1 MEALVSWQQA
11 GKVKSGRQIILVMHA
26 FAPWHSLAATRP
38 ALKPDGRRFNP
49 RRNQPYEET
58 MAGMHHLRGKN
69 KFGCP

>member
-1 MEALVSWQQA
+1 M
-11 GKVKSGRQIILVMHA
+11 ILVMHA
-26 FAPWHSLAATRP
+26 FASWHSLAATRP